1 MSYDNNKGGTMH
13 SMIHAVS
20 PLVKPVGPT
29 VEPILFALGVEGA
42 QTIGNQK
49 RCGLTSDCKKKLC
62 LSDLTCDKCKM
73 RFCGSHRL
81 PEAHACQHDFMK
93 EGKATLTAQN
103 PRCVAEKMDRI

>member
-1 MSYDNNKGGTMH
+1 MH

-20 PLVKPVGPT
+20 PIVKQVGPT
-29 VEPILFALGVEGA
+29 IEPVPFALGKDEGA
-42 QTIGNQK
+42 AIAVQK
-49 RCGLTSDCKKKLC
+49 RCGFSTECKKKLC
-62 LSDLTCDKCKM
+62 LSDLTCDKCKV

-81 PEAHACQHDFMK
+81 PEAHACQHDFVK